1 MAEIKG
7 ADLLAKS
14 LKEQGVEYM
23 FGVVGFPVGPLA
35 EAAQKAG
42 LPYIGMRNEQTASYA
57 AGAVGYLTGRP
68 GSCIVVTGPGVIH
81 GLAGLANAQQNCWPM
96 LLIGGASET
105 YRNGMGA
112 FQEERQVLAATPL
125 CKWAHG
131 IEHVHRIPFYV
142 EMAVRQSIYG
152 RPGAAYLDIA
162 DDIIT
167 GSCDDG
173 QGDRGG
179 EMPRSAAHPDDAGIR
194 RASAGRAAIG
204 ATAAGDHRQGHGLLA
219 RRGRGA
225 RVHRADRRA
234 VPRLADGQGRD
245 ARRPSAVGRR
255 GAQPG
260 AATGR
265 CRLPDGRALQLDHAF
280 RPAAALQQGRARHP
294 ARHRGG
300 GDAPEQA
307 GRGRAGRR
315 RQGDRRAAQSG
326 AENRQWFYPKET
338 PWHAAIAKKSAENAA
353 AIAPQIA
360 DDSAPGGYYR
370 LLRDVAAWVPK
381 NAIICSEGASTMDIG
396 RTQLPNFNPRSRLDA
411 GSYGTMGVGLGFVIA
426 ACVVHPDKPIVHV
439 SGDSAIG
446 FSGMEMET
454 MCRYGMPA
462 KIVVF
467 NNGGIGPGME
477 EIPDNP
483 MLNMRP
489 NSLIWGARYDL
500 MMEAFGGKGFYVE
513 DPKDLRGALDEA
525 MNFKGPAL
533 VNVKLSLGSQRKAQ
547 EFRWHSSRRRLTIG
561 AASSAV

>member
-68 GSCIVVTGPGVIH
+68 GSCITVTGPGVIH

-167 GSCDDG
+167 GSCETDTAIQAAKCPDPPRI
-173 QGDRGG
+173 QT
-179 EMPRSAAHPDDAGIR
+179 MPEYVEQALDVLQSAQRPLVIIGKGMAFSRAENEVRAFIERTGVPFLASPMGKGVMPDDHPL
-194 RASAGRAAIG
+194 S
-204 ATAAGDHRQGHGLLA
+204 
-219 RRGRGA
+219 
-225 RVHRADRRA
+225 V
-234 VPRLADGQGRD
+234 
-245 ARRPSAVGRR
+245 
-255 GAQPG
+255 G
-260 AATGR
+260 AAR
-265 CRLPDGRALQLDHAF
+265 SL
-280 RPAAALQQGRARHP
+280 ALQQADVVFLMGARFNWIMHFGLPPRYNKDVRVIQLDIEAEAMHQNKP
-294 ARHRGG
+294 AEVALV
-300 GDAPEQA
+300 GDGKAVVGQLNQA
-307 GRGRAGRR
+307 LM
-315 RQGDRRAAQSG
+315 
-326 AENRQWFYPKET
+326 NRQWFYPKET
-338 PWHAAIAKKSAENAA
+338 PWHAAIAKKSSENAA

-454 MCRYGMPA
+454 MCRYGLPA

-547 EFRWHSSRRRLTIG
+547 EFRWHS
-561 AASSAV
+561 